1 MVLDNLKIWFHNKYV
16 GKVITKVLLV
26 IILILGFTFATIKAA
41 SADSRSEILGASTE
55 KVQIPP
61 TVEGPG
67 LLLPD
72 SPLFFL
78 DQLKQNVRLFLAF
91 APENKAKVY
100 TSIASE
106 RLAEL
111 RFMLAKNNRLGI
123 QTDLMGIADNFQKA
137 AQELSLAQ
145 LSGKNV
151 SDLAKTINNDIKQ
164 KQQTLDILENQT
176 RGEIKTQTKAVSEGL
191 MVAKI
196 KVEDALPAQELENEI
211 RDDLNRQIAKRVVE
225 ASESAQEIRTDLDEL
240 QKGATEAAKNS
251 LKRRE
256 EALKKAIKQR
266 NEVLQKVEERLLEN
280 EKKKQEN
287 LLRVQQR
294 VAEQAQET
302 IKKAQE
308 SAQNFQKA
316 QLELETI
323 RNQPVGG
330 QR

>member
-1 MVLDNLKIWFHNKYV
+1 M
-16 GKVITKVLLV
+16 GKVITKVLLA

-41 SADSRSEILGASTE
+41 SADSRSEILGASTAN
-55 KVQIPP
+55 VQIPP

-72 SPLFFL
+72 SPFFFL
-78 DQLKQNVRLFLAF
+78 DQLKQNARLFLAF

-100 TSIASE
+100 TSIAGE

-111 RFMLAKNNRLGI
+111 RFMLAKNNRAGI
-123 QTDLMGIADNFQKA
+123 QTDLQGIADNFQKA

-176 RGEIKTQTKAVSEGL
+176 RGEIKTQTKAVLEGL

-196 KVEDALPAQELENEI
+196 RVEDALPAQELENEI

-256 EALKKAIKQR
+256 EALKKAIKER
-266 NEVLQKVEERLLEN
+266 NEALQKVEERLLEN

-308 SAQNFQKA
+308 AAQNFQKA
-316 QLELETI
+316 QLELEKI
-323 RNQPVGG
+323 RNQSVGG